1 MIMLELSGVDV
12 NACSESTE
20 PGLLIAAKYAQG
32 EVLKTLLDH
41 EKTDICIYGDM
52 GTILHYI
59 LNTPLP
65 HRPQKDYELAL
76 QQMLSSG
83 SNLTKFRLVCE
94 KMGCE
99 ESPKKV
105 HICRYP
111 LKIMMVTSVP

>member
-1 MIMLELSGVDV
+1 MFELSGVDV
-12 NACSESTE
+12 NAYSESTE
-20 PGLLIAAKYAQG
+20 PGLLIAAKYAHS

-83 SNLTKFRLVCE
+83 SNLTKFRLKFV
-94 KMGCE
+94 KKWVVK
-99 ESPKKV
+99 SPQKEFTFADIP
-105 HICRYP
+105 HR
-111 LKIMMVTSVP
+111 S